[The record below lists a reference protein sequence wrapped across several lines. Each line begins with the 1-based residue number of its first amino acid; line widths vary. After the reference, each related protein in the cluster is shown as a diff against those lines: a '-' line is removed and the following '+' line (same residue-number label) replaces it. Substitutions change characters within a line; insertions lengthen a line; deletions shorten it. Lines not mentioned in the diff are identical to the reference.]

1 MKSHRRGRARALLG
15 ATALAWCAGAAL
27 LSWAGAPAWSA
38 AREPGPAPLDALV
51 VLVAAVGALAV
62 LSWLAFGLALTVL
75 AMAFGHRQG
84 LPRRRRG
91 MAPELGSTGW
101 LGRLAEAITPA
112 VLRRTAAAALG
123 IAAASGTA
131 SLPAYAVTAPPPGTA
146 SAVVVTTVST
156 APVALDRPTSA
167 AADADELTA
176 PAQTA
181 HISDSVSGWTPDRPA
196 AVPAP
201 RTGDDGLGLVTA
213 TPGTGR
219 AVEEGVT
226 VRAGDSL
233 WSLTARYLGPDACAA
248 EIARTWPR
256 WWDHNREVVGPDP
269 HLLLPG
275 QVLLPPDLPRHQENR

>member
-1 MKSHRRGRARALLG
+1 MDSHRRDRARALLA

-38 AREPGPAPLDALV
+38 ARGPGPAPLDALV

-84 LPRRRRG
+84 LPRRGRG
-91 MAPELGSTGW
+91 MAPQLGSTGW
-101 LGRLAEAITPA
+101 LGRVAEAITPA
-112 VLRRTAAAALG
+112 VLRRTAAAVLG
-123 IAAASGTA
+123 IAAAGGTA
-131 SLPAYAVTAPPPGTA
+131 SLPAYALTAPPAGPA
-146 SAVVVTTVST
+146 AAVVVTTVST
-156 APVALDRPTSA
+156 APVSLERPGPDV
-167 AADADELTA
+167 ADVA
-176 PAQTA
+176 
-181 HISDSVSGWTPDRPA
+181 GWTPDRPA

-201 RTGDDGLGLVTA
+201 RPGDDGLGLVTA
-213 TPGTGR
+213 APGTGR